1 MDVILQL
8 LERLNVVAAMI
19 GSWLLASAGP
29 ILPGVLPSELAA
41 PVGWLVTL
49 TAVLALTAAARKL
62 TWVIVGIGWLLLAV
76 RVVMLAP
83 QA

>member
-1 MDVILQL
+1 MDVIVPL
-8 LERLNVVAAMI
+8 LERLNAVAAMI
-19 GSWLLASAGP
+19 GGWLLAAVDLV
-29 ILPGVLPSELAA
+29 LPGVLPSDLAA

-49 TAVLALTAAARKL
+49 TAVLALTEVARKL

-76 RVVMLAP
+76 RVVMVAL

>member
-8 LERLNVVAAMI
+8 LERLNAVAAMI
-19 GSWLLASAGP
+19 GSWLLATVGL

-49 TAVLALTAAARKL
+49 TAVLALTTVARKL

-76 RVVMLAP
+76 RVVMVTL

>member
-8 LERLNVVAAMI
+8 LERLNAVAAMI
-19 GSWLLASAGP
+19 GSWLLATAGL
-29 ILPGVLPSELAA
+29 ILPAVLPSELAA

-49 TAVLALTAAARKL
+49 TVVLALTAVARKL

-76 RVVMLAP
+76 RVVMVAP

>member
-1 MDVILQL
+1 MDVILPL
-8 LERLNVVAAMI
+8 LERLNAVAAMI
-19 GSWLLASAGP
+19 GSWLLATAGL

-49 TAVLALTAAARKL
+49 AAVLALTAAARKL
-62 TWVIVGIGWLLLAV
+62 TWVVVGIGWLLLAV
-76 RVVMLAP
+76 RVVMVAP

>member
-8 LERLNVVAAMI
+8 LERLNAAAAMI
-19 GSWLLASAGP
+19 GSGLLAAVG
-29 ILPGVLPSELAA
+29 LLVPSQLAA

-49 TAVLALTAAARKL
+49 TAVLTVTAVARKL

-76 RVVMLAP
+76 RVVMVTL
-83 QA
+83 QT

>member
-8 LERLNVVAAMI
+8 LERLNAAATMI
-19 GSWLLASAGP
+19 GSWLLAAVG
-29 ILPGVLPSELAA
+29 LVLPSQLAA

-49 TAVLALTAAARKL
+49 TAVLTVTAVARKL

-76 RVVMLAP
+76 RVVMVTL
-83 QA
+83 QT